1 MQLVGALA
9 AAPYLL
15 TSCLLT
21 VWLAVLLARRVIS
34 HAPCPAPPLW
44 AVPVLLL
51 ATAALATRLAVLQ
64 REAVALQSQLET
76 QRWRAE
82 QGARHRLDLLARLA
96 GAGAGQR
103 TEQQQTESLHN
114 PLDGCLHV
122 FIDLGSNRGL
132 QIRFVLCKTYEL
144 FSRHVT
150 ESCTSR
156 RRSRWLRCR
165 SSTPATSAG
174 RSSASWPR
182 YAASASSRTPGTA
195 NTCASWPP
203 ATQHAVSGFLC
214 TRCWLYQDLSYSVS
228 PARPGW
234 ATVTPPPP
242 SLPSTLCSVT
252 KSDTT
257 LRRVSSTKTRRWK
270 SSLSHISMTRRWRLN
285 RWRSSDSPGE
295 RL

>member
-1 MQLVGALA
+1 M
-9 AAPYLL
+9 
-15 TSCLLT
+15 
-21 VWLAVLLARRVIS
+21 LLARRVIS

-51 ATAALATRLAVLQ
+51 ATAALAARLAALQ
-64 REAVALQSQLET
+64 GEAVALQSQLET

-96 GAGAGQR
+96 GAGAG
-103 TEQQQTESLHN
+103 TGQQQTESQHN

-132 QIRFVLCKTYEL
+132 QIRFVFGRTYQR
-144 FSRHVT
+144 FQRHDT

-156 RRSRWLRCR
+156 RRSRWPRCR

-174 RSSASWPR
+174 RSSASCPR

-195 NTCASWPP
+195 NTCATWPP

-214 TRCWLYQDLSYSVS
+214 TRCWLYQDLSYTVS

-242 SLPSTLCSVT
+242 SLPSILC
-252 KSDTT
+252 
-257 LRRVSSTKTRRWK
+257 
-270 SSLSHISMTRRWRLN
+270 
-285 RWRSSDSPGE
+285 
-295 RL
+295 